1 MNRKQL
7 KAAAKAQIK
16 GNIGILFLITL
27 IIGLISC
34 IPLVGTIL
42 APAFTLSMV
51 IIYLNLTYGKKPEI
65 GDAFSGCRS
74 VVAAWALMFLTALYT
89 LLWSLLFYIPGII
102 KAYSYSMA
110 PYILAENPELTA
122 RQALNLSKEITY
134 GHKMELFVLDLSFI
148 GWCLLGAITFGLA
161 FIYVAP
167 YMNATKAN
175 FYNAIKNGAAAVEA

>member
-1 MNRKQL
+1 
-7 KAAAKAQIK
+7 
-16 GNIGILFLITL
+16 
-27 IIGLISC
+27 
-34 IPLVGTIL
+34 
-42 APAFTLSMV
+42 
-51 IIYLNLTYGKKPEI
+51 
-65 GDAFSGCRS
+65 
-74 VVAAWALMFLTALYT
+74 
-89 LLWSLLFYIPGII
+89 
-102 KAYSYSMA
+102 MA